1 MDEMLMDD
9 DIHKALIETFRIE
22 TGELLAELESGLL
35 ELEESPDDREL
46 VDRVFRALHTIK
58 GNGSMFGYDRISRF
72 THDIE
77 NTFELVRDG
86 VISIDRNIIDLTLAA
101 RDVISQMMQDEDE
114 KDSAL
119 ELTAEGLL
127 NSFKKILPADSGV
140 SQPVKKR
147 EPLNLSENM
156 TYRIRFRPH
165 EKILYTGSN
174 PLLLLKELGEL
185 GSITVLPNLRNL
197 PDLKKMDPEKCYFSW
212 DILLTT
218 TRTINAIRDVF
229 IFVED
234 MCDLNIETIDEEGSI
249 DSDEEHMRLGDILI
263 ERGDLTRQDLESVL
277 VQKRPLGEEL
287 VARQLV
293 DDNAIE
299 AALVEQQFVREI
311 RSRRSQDEAVS
322 SVRVASEKL
331 DSLMNLVGELV
342 TVQARLSRTAG
353 ILDDPELLTIAEQM
367 EMLTWELRDDAFS
380 IRMIPIGTSFGSLRR
395 IVRDLA
401 AEMGREVELVTD
413 GGDTELDKTIIEG
426 LRDPMVHLIRNSI
439 DHGIEPP
446 AERQSSGKPRMGTIT
461 ISASQTGADVQLR
474 VSDDGR
480 GMDLGAI
487 KDKAIRMDLV
497 HPDSHPDPKEL
508 YALVFEPAFSTAETV
523 TSVSGRG
530 VGLDVVRKQV
540 DAMRGLIEV
549 DSTKGLGTDIIIR
562 LPLTLAIIEG
572 LQVDIA
578 GDKYIFPLSLVEEC
592 VELNKED
599 ANSITGRN
607 IANVRGDLIPYINL
621 REWFKTGSEG
631 GEIQQI
637 VITNREGNRVGF
649 VVDFVVGEHQTVIKS
664 LGKVYRK
671 VDGISGG
678 TILGDGTIAL
688 ILDLPAIVR
697 KVEAGAHGEHQASQG
712 I

>member
-1 MDEMLMDD
+1 MDEMLMDE
-9 DIHKALIETFRIE
+9 DIQKALIETFRSE

-35 ELEESPDDREL
+35 ELEENPDDREL

-140 SQPVKKR
+140 SQPENKR
-147 EPLNLSENM
+147 VPLNLSENM

-185 GSITVLPNLRNL
+185 GSITVMPNLRNL
-197 PDLKKMDPEKCYFSW
+197 PDLKKMDPEKCYLSW

-487 KDKAIRMDLV
+487 KDKAIRMGLV
-497 HPDSHPDPKEL
+497 HPDSHPD
-508 YALVFEPAFSTAETV
+508 
-523 TSVSGRG
+523 
-530 VGLDVVRKQV
+530 
-540 DAMRGLIEV
+540 
-549 DSTKGLGTDIIIR
+549 
-562 LPLTLAIIEG
+562 
-572 LQVDIA
+572 
-578 GDKYIFPLSLVEEC
+578 
-592 VELNKED
+592 
-599 ANSITGRN
+599 
-607 IANVRGDLIPYINL
+607 
-621 REWFKTGSEG
+621 
-631 GEIQQI
+631 
-637 VITNREGNRVGF
+637 
-649 VVDFVVGEHQTVIKS
+649 
-664 LGKVYRK
+664 
-671 VDGISGG
+671 DG
-678 TILGDGTIAL
+678 
-688 ILDLPAIVR
+688 
-697 KVEAGAHGEHQASQG
+697 
-712 I
+712 